1 MEAFS
6 DGFFAIVITLL
17 VLDLRP
23 PELDAEVG
31 DYLLR
36 VHVGALW
43 PNFAAFLISFVNIFI
58 MWVSHHELM
67 RITTRADTPFLYLNG
82 GLLFGVALMPFSTA
96 LVAEHA
102 LGPGARLSATIYTGA
117 FLWTAIFF
125 NLLWR
130 HVAAHPERLLDS
142 VTSRDRRRISRTY
155 LATLS
160 LYALAL
166 GLAFVAP
173 LAAIAVTLALGAF
186 FGVIDRL
193 SGFAS
198 EDVANTTDGEN
209 EQGHESNAR
218 QGEESGPRTNRD
230 RCGET

>member
-1 MEAFS
+1 MTDAPDRGTTRMEGFS

-23 PELDAEVG
+23 PELPPEAS

-36 VHVGALW
+36 VHVLALW

-58 MWVSHHELM
+58 LWVSHHELM

-96 LVAEHA
+96 LAAEHA
-102 LGPGARLSATIYTGA
+102 LGPGARMAATVYTGV
-117 FLWTAIFF
+117 FLWTAMFIS
-125 NLLWR
+125 LLWR
-130 HVAAHPERLLDS
+130 YLAAHPERLLPS
-142 VTSRDRRRISRTY
+142 VTPHDRRRISRTY

-160 LYALAL
+160 LYALAF
-166 GLAFVAP
+166 GLAFVQP
-173 LAAIAVTLALGAF
+173 LAAVAVTLALAVF
-186 FGVIDRL
+186 FAVADRL

-198 EDVANTTDGEN
+198 EDIANEDPGTP
-209 EQGHESNAR
+209 
-218 QGEESGPRTNRD
+218 GPAPRP
-230 RCGET
+230 

>member
-1 MEAFS
+1 MSDQLDRGTTRMDAFS

-23 PELDAEVG
+23 PELPADAA

-36 VHVGALW
+36 AHALALW

-96 LVAEHA
+96 LAGEHG
-102 LGPGARLSATIYTGA
+102 LGPGAQVAATIYTGA

-130 HVAAHPERLLDS
+130 YVAAHPERLLS
-142 VTSRDRRRISRTY
+142 NVTRRDRRRISRTY
-155 LATLS
+155 AGTLG
-160 LYALAL
+160 LYALAFA
-166 GLAFVAP
+166 LAFVAP
-173 LAAIAVTLALGAF
+173 LAAIGVTLALGIF
-186 FGVIDRL
+186 FAVADRL

-198 EDVANTTDGEN
+198 EDVANDDVAR
-209 EQGHESNAR
+209 EQEKD
-218 QGEESGPRTNRD
+218 EELT
-230 RCGET
+230 